1 MLCDLLYNRIHV
13 GVWNRMYKKSLIGNS
28 RFRLDSLTGEGMQ
41 FNTQVVP
48 KASKVGMGL
57 RRVYTYNVD
66 NETSATK
73 KPNVRKQAYG
83 AVATMD
89 MIREGLKPRSKRLDD
104 AVEYQYFT
112 TALYALTHLIRAKA
126 VSENRDFYKKLVRYT
141 RSTALKTLSM
151 ETSTTQKIKYPT
163 GGCKPDINGQSR
175 HLLALRSRQ
184 KTESVIVTNNKSH
197 SRIFKNALFLYA
209 LTFSNYLI
217 GLLLLP
223 YLSRVLSVEKFG
235 VIGFATSF
243 CLVFQMVVEYGFQL
257 STTAT
262 ISVHRDDKAKMSR
275 TISTMTCTKLLLA
288 CGASAVF
295 LACAMFVDMLRGH
308 FVIILLFF
316 VDSIA
321 KALLPDAYFRGI
333 ERMKDITIRAVSA
346 KSGIL
351 VATLLFVKGD
361 DTLIIYPVSMI
372 VFDTIA
378 LLWAFS
384 LLKRDGLKATGTTM
398 REMLEALK
406 DSFWFFISRISVS
419 VNGSLGSIFLGMRY
433 SPESVEMGLY
443 SGATKLS
450 SAGEQMIPPL
460 GDALYPSMVNKKDYR
475 LFYRIVLRGGILW
488 FLSCG
493 LVEVLATRCA
503 C

>member
-1 MLCDLLYNRIHV
+1 M
-13 GVWNRMYKKSLIGNS
+13 
-28 RFRLDSLTGEGMQ
+28 
-41 FNTQVVP
+41 
-48 KASKVGMGL
+48 
-57 RRVYTYNVD
+57 
-66 NETSATK
+66 
-73 KPNVRKQAYG
+73 
-83 AVATMD
+83 
-89 MIREGLKPRSKRLDD
+89 
-104 AVEYQYFT
+104 
-112 TALYALTHLIRAKA
+112 
-126 VSENRDFYKKLVRYT
+126 
-141 RSTALKTLSM
+141 
-151 ETSTTQKIKYPT
+151 
-163 GGCKPDINGQSR
+163 
-175 HLLALRSRQ
+175 
-184 KTESVIVTNNKSH
+184 TNNKSH

-275 TISTMTCTKLLLA
+275 TISTMTYTKLLLA

-295 LACAMFVDMLRGH
+295 LACATFVNMLRGH

-333 ERMKDITIRAVSA
+333 ERMKDITIRAVFA

-351 VATLLFVKGD
+351 VATLLFVKSD
-361 DTLIIYPVSMI
+361 DTLITYPVSMI

-384 LLKRDGLKATGTTM
+384 LLKRDGLKATGTTL

-419 VNGSLGSIFLGMRY
+419 INGSFGIHLPRHALRPRIRGDGPVL
-433 SPESVEMGLY
+433 
-443 SGATKLS
+443 GATRLS

-488 FLSCG
+488 FLACV
-493 LVEVLATRCA
+493 LVEVLATPLCVLILGGQYASAGGFLRILMVGVFFGYFSFMFGYPA
-503 C
+503 LSMIGKAT

>member
-1 MLCDLLYNRIHV
+1 M
-13 GVWNRMYKKSLIGNS
+13 
-28 RFRLDSLTGEGMQ
+28 
-41 FNTQVVP
+41 
-48 KASKVGMGL
+48 KA
-57 RRVYTYNVD
+57 
-66 NETSATK
+66 
-73 KPNVRKQAYG
+73 
-83 AVATMD
+83 
-89 MIREGLKPRSKRLDD
+89 
-104 AVEYQYFT
+104 
-112 TALYALTHLIRAKA
+112 
-126 VSENRDFYKKLVRYT
+126 
-141 RSTALKTLSM
+141 
-151 ETSTTQKIKYPT
+151 
-163 GGCKPDINGQSR
+163 
-175 HLLALRSRQ
+175 
-184 KTESVIVTNNKSH
+184 TNNKSH

-275 TISTMTCTKLLLA
+275 TISTMTYTKLLLA

-351 VATLLFVKGD
+351 VATLLFVK
-361 DTLIIYPVSMI
+361 
-372 VFDTIA
+372 
-378 LLWAFS
+378 
-384 LLKRDGLKATGTTM
+384 ATGTTM

-419 VNGSLGSIFLGMRY
+419 INGSLGSIFLGMRY

-488 FLSCG
+488 FLACG
-493 LVEVLATRCA
+493 LVEVLATPLCVLILGGQYASAGGFLRILMVGVFFGYFSFMFGYPALSPIGKATWANAAIMVSAIVNLTACA
-503 C
+503 VLWLTGNITPLTVCVVFSSTNITTFIVRFGAFMKFRNLAEQDAE